1 MKPGPKTEPF
11 LEGVRARTVSL
22 DDLTMEMARVLSLG
36 EDNASKGIRNAVRFA
51 FDLYQADRFTPG
63 RTTSAPV
70 VPQLRVPAEPLP
82 AAAAGTRPP
91 PPARPA

>member
-11 LEGVRARTVSL
+11 IERPRPRTLNL
-22 DDLTMEMARVLSLG
+22 DDLTITMAKVLDGDEANVSR
-36 EDNASKGIRNAVRFA
+36 GIRAAVRFA

-70 VPQLRVPAEPLP
+70 VPQLRVPAEPAP
-82 AAAAGTRPP
+82 AAAAGTPPP
-91 PPARPA
+91 PPAPPA